1 MTVKRALLL
10 LCAASLAGTLRAADG
25 DLLAETQSPSPA
37 FAVWASDGAT
47 WAVASAA
54 DIAALPPVAWR
65 AGETATATSCDGT
78 ATTLV
83 SAAATDGSAAA
94 ASILVSGGLW
104 TFENAAQGTARV
116 GVPWTI
122 FDDGGTLAS
131 GAASPEFKVDA
142 KQTGPDRQISR
153 QDIPPVAWTGDHWAG
168 SAMVATTLTLAPP
181 TGAATVWNRTGSG
194 TEAFNFSPAGIWTAT
209 LAMADGTSLVATL
222 DIRDLATSIVFR

>member
-1 MTVKRALLL
+1 MKRALLL

-94 ASILVSGGLW
+94 ASILISGGVW
-104 TFENAAQGTARV
+104 TFENVAQGTARV
-116 GVPWTI
+116 GVPWTV

-131 GAASPEFKVDA
+131 GAASPEFKADA
-142 KQTGPDRQISR
+142 KQTGPDRRISR
-153 QDIPPVAWTGDHWAG
+153 PEAPEVAYTGDHWVGDAL
-168 SAMVATTLTLAPP
+168 AFATLTVTPP
-181 TGAATVWNRTGSG
+181 AGAATVFNRTGTG
-194 TEAFNFSPAGIWTAT
+194 TEAFDFTPSGIWTAT
-209 LAMADGTSLVATL
+209 LAMADGTTLSATL
-222 DIRDLATSIVFR
+222 DIRDLGTTIFVR